1 MKLDFILKTVLGI
14 AAAFMVSSC
23 NIDDDSN
30 YYTPDTNV
38 AYGII
43 ANASPNSGDLFFY
56 ADENRINA
64 TASVYGTAEGY
75 FRFYTGNRTLS
86 LRDASGT
93 LLDSTTVD
101 LREGNVFSAFAVNTF
116 NNIEL
121 VTYADTL
128 VAPPAGYALVRF
140 INLSP
145 DAGTINIAGINQTF
159 ASNVDFKEA
168 TAYIPVQAGGFDINY
183 KNSASGETI
192 YTTIGEEFLS
202 GHIYTIYTRGFT
214 TPPAGSND
222 TFSTKK
228 LRNY

>member
-145 DAGTINIAGINQTF
+145 DAAPVNISAASQTL
-159 ASNVDFKEA
+159 AEGVAFKEA
-168 TAYIPVQAGGFDINY
+168 TDFISVAGGNY
-183 KNSASGETI
+183 NFIFTNAETGQAI
-192 YTTIGEEFLS
+192 YSSTNVELYGDR
-202 GHIYTIYTRGFT
+202 IYTIYTKGFV
-214 TPPAGSND
+214 TPTAGSND
-222 TFSTKK
+222 TFTAEKI
-228 LRNY
+228 RNY